1 MMETS
6 IANLE
11 QRIQSLINE
20 CKRLTSEN
28 HNLKDQ
34 QGQLISEKTELKEK
48 NKLAC
53 SRLEKIVDKLR
64 TLEDQ

>member
-6 IANLE
+6 ITNLE
-11 QRIQSLINE
+11 QRIQSLISE
-20 CKRLTSEN
+20 CHRLHSEN
-28 HNLKDQ
+28 RGLKTQ
-34 QGQLISEKTELKEK
+34 QSDLIAEKTQLTEK
-48 NKLAC
+48 NRLAC